1 MIGIETFQSREA
13 LADAATDALSGK
25 LRTGGLVVVAG
36 GSTPAPVYDRLSRR
50 DLDWPAVTV
59 TLTDERFVDP
69 ASDDS
74 NEKMVRAQLLKDRA
88 AAAAFL
94 PLRQGGDWPD
104 DDARSAEAELAP
116 HLPAAAVLLGMG
128 ADGHVA
134 SLFPGAPALAAG
146 LDLDGAQ
153 LCLGVAHAG
162 LEPFVPRVTL
172 TASALTRTRLLIL
185 LISGADKRGLIE
197 RILADEAFAPPAA
210 TFLRQ
215 DRCPVRV
222 LWAA

>member
-1 MIGIETFQSREA
+1 MIGIETFASREA
-13 LADAATDALSGK
+13 LADAATDALSGA

-59 TLTDERFVDP
+59 TLTDERFVDA

-146 LDLDGAQ
+146 LDLDGAR

-162 LEPFVPRVTL
+162 LEPFVPRITL
-172 TASALTRTRLLIL
+172 TASALTRTQLLIL
-185 LISGADKRGLIE
+185 LISGEDKRSLIE